1 MATQQDHRRRAD
13 RRGGSRTQTRQRQA
27 TSTRQATYRTRYST
41 RSRDTAT
48 AAEWRAASTLANLLE
63 EPVELQPEVDGEPEP
78 EPEREMEPEPEQD
91 HESLGGHELDLE
103 DEELSWN
110 LEERREEARKMHH
123 ETMRS
128 IGL

>member
-1 MATQQDHRRRAD
+1 
-13 RRGGSRTQTRQRQA
+13 
-27 TSTRQATYRTRYST
+27 
-41 RSRDTAT
+41 
-48 AAEWRAASTLANLLE
+48 
-63 EPVELQPEVDGEPEP
+63 VDGEPEP